1 MSGVLRTGGGP
12 ARLLVAM
19 LEGAEQGAAKMPLSN
34 VFLRIPLHTVQIALP
49 HSKAARRLRDL
60 KYLERPLTDRIQ
72 ARLTPE
78 GLKAARIIRDGS

>member
-19 LEGAEQGAAKMPLSN
+19 LGCHIACTACL
-34 VFLRIPLHTVQIALP
+34 LRKPSEESQELIELDYATYNPSTH
-49 HSKAARRLRDL
+49 
-60 KYLERPLTDRIQ
+60 RIT
-72 ARLTPE
+72 LTPE